1 MYCADKGD
9 SFYSPSRREFTLWT
23 IYGSILQA
31 RKFEKSVQTEKLIS
45 CYAVLVASTH
55 KMNKFFSLFSVSP
68 SICH

>member
-45 CYAVLVASTH
+45 CYAVLAASTH